1 MANQSKL
8 ERTSLNETPLQSEM
22 VPKDKKDGDYIK
34 FSLLPFYMP
43 HVNKA
48 SGWYMTTGLD
58 RSFPN

>member
-1 MANQSKL
+1 MVNQSIL
-8 ERTSLNETPLQSEM
+8 EKTSLNETPLQSEM

-48 SGWYMTTGLD
+48 SGWYND
-58 RSFPN
+58 YRP